1 MKSIKGILL
10 SLFVIIIVVLSGYS
24 AIMTIY
30 AKSLELLIA
39 GLILG
44 IVLGGYLLY
53 KSQSVSFARY
63 KKLATK
69 KEIKEKISRPVW
81 PYVVIIVFVIS
92 PIIRYMIKYG
102 IMSEAFLSFIGLIA
116 MLTILPL
123 IIKLLIYKIRE

>member
-53 KSQSVSFARY
+53 KSQSFARY